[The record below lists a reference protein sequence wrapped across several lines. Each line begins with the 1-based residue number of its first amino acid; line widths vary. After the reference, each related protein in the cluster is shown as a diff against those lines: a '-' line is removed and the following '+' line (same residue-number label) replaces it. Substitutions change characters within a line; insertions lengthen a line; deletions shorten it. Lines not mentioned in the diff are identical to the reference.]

1 MVVAN
6 PSSSFNAP
14 NSGLSVSTTSTM
26 YVCPNIASMDASGN
40 AEYNT
45 TSTQQQSVS
54 IAGIDQVFAC
64 ETADDAQSA
73 KLLNCFTVSGYGS
86 GVEVDASGNELEVV
100 MDAKADFQEVLI
112 DAIERAIAET
122 NSAEDAANGASSTNA
137 NDFLTDGLKADLDAL
152 LLRLYA
158 PQVTRTGV
166 TVADPQNNMANT
178 IKGLLRWD
186 SVSVVLDS
194 SGGASNMWEDLAAV
208 PADVRSIYLQIPEAT
223 QALYLDASDNPTTAA
238 LPMQKGD
245 TLTFVFNVT
254 QDAVA
259 FHDEGNNS
267 AASAGAAALNG
278 SPDAG
283 VSQTQ
288 EAAYGRAGNQLA
300 LSYTAP
306 GRRLAFKIKIKG
318 ESGAVSGLKAAPS
331 AAVTQA

>member
-1 MVVAN
+1 
-6 PSSSFNAP
+6 
-14 NSGLSVSTTSTM
+14 
-26 YVCPNIASMDASGN
+26 MDASGN
-40 AEYNT
+40 ATYNT
-45 TSTQQQSVS
+45 TSTQQQAVS

-86 GVEVDASGNELEVV
+86 GAGVDASNNELSVV

-122 NSAEDAANGASSTNA
+122 NSAEDAANGVASTNA

-166 TVADPQNNMANT
+166 IVTDPSNNMANT
-178 IKGLLRWD
+178 VKGLLRWD

-194 SGGASNMWEDLAAV
+194 SGGASNMWEDLSAV

-223 QALYLDASDNPTTAA
+223 QALYLDANDNPTTAA

-245 TLTFVFNVT
+245 TLTFVFQVASN
-254 QDAVA
+254 AVA
-259 FHDEGNNS
+259 FHDAGN
-267 AASAGAAALNG
+267 AVTDEAALNPA
-278 SPDAG
+278 PDAD
-283 VSQTQ
+283 VSQSQ
-288 EAAYGRAGNQLA
+288 APGSGYVRDENQLHLA
-300 LSYTAP
+300 YTGP
-306 GRRLAFKIKIKG
+306 SRRLAFKIKIVG
-318 ESGAVSGLKAAPS
+318 ESGQVPGLKAAP
-331 AAVTQA
+331 AAAATQA